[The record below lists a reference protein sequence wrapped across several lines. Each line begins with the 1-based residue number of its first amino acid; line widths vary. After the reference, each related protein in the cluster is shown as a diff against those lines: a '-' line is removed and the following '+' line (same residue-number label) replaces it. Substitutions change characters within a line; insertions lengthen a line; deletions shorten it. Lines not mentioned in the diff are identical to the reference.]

1 MERSARKDIEGA
13 KEEIQKEL
21 MLVISDLNKRSR
33 LEAYLSKSL
42 NKTER
47 NYKIYNKE
55 ILVVI
60 RDLENWKYLLESTK
74 FKFEVWTDHKNLKYF
89 IKI

>member
-1 MERSARKDIEGA
+1 MKLERSARKGIQRA

-55 ILVVI
+55 ILAVI
-60 RDLENWKYLLESTK
+60 KDLEN
-74 FKFEVWTDHKNLKYF
+74 
-89 IKI
+89 

>member
-13 KEEIQKEL
+13 KEEIQKK
-21 MLVISDLNKRSR
+21 LVLVTLDLNKRSR
-33 LEAYLSKSL
+33 LEAYLSKFL

-55 ILVVI
+55 MLAVI
-60 RDLENWKYLLESTK
+60 RDLENWKYLLES
-74 FKFEVWTDHKNLKYF
+74 
-89 IKI
+89 

>member
-1 MERSARKDIEGA
+1 
-13 KEEIQKEL
+13 
-21 MLVISDLNKRSR
+21 MLVTSDLNKRSR

-55 ILVVI
+55 ILAVI

-74 FKFEVWTDHKNLKYF
+74 FKFEVWTDYKNLKYF
-89 IKI
+89 IKVWKLNHRQA

>member
-1 MERSARKDIEGA
+1 
-13 KEEIQKEL
+13 

-55 ILVVI
+55 ILAVI
-60 RDLENWKYLLESTK
+60 KDLEN
-74 FKFEVWTDHKNLKYF
+74 
-89 IKI
+89 

>member
-60 RDLENWKYLLESTK
+60 RDLEN
-74 FKFEVWTDHKNLKYF
+74 
-89 IKI
+89 